1 MKRKR
6 TLSTILIIQNYVN
19 ILPDR
24 RTFRPKQTQL
34 IFPRSLKYLYF
45 AFKQNYLRKIFR
57 DFVPMLRRYLTE
69 IDLGRKLASLG
80 HVYRFQFRIKSTHR
94 YWWLDT
100 RLPLR
105 FEVTIRRWF
114 SNYLR
119 RTIVSHAGCVSRIQ
133 E

>member
-69 IDLGRKLASLG
+69 IDPEISQLGSR
-80 HVYRFQFRIKSTHR
+80 V
-94 YWWLDT
+94 
-100 RLPLR
+100 PLS
-105 FEVTIRRWF
+105 I
-114 SNYLR
+114 SD
-119 RTIVSHAGCVSRIQ
+119 
-133 E
+133 